1 MRESKDV
8 ISAAIKLTGCNASPL
23 GFSFMNHLRKCIG
36 QISFCPRGLTF
47 LAFFLVICLSSS
59 SLYSGDL
66 LAQASSSPA
75 NTSSAR
81 SVVTPPQAPAP
92 SQPQRVFSSDPRK
105 QPPPLPTPRGSQEI
119 LESVNASTAMK
130 PTLITQAV
138 ALTLLSLSPF
148 IIMILSSFLKIVIVL
163 GLLRS
168 ALGVQQAPPNQIING
183 VALMLSLFVMY
194 PVAMKMYA
202 ASQDAIHRLRA
213 PESMVSPQAS
223 AYVIEIAN
231 AAKEPLRDFLK
242 KNSAVKHQALFYRIA
257 YKGLPEEYKAALKP
271 DDFMI
276 VVPAYITSQLKDAF
290 EIGVLIYIPFFVID
304 LVTSNILLAMGMMM
318 LSPVTIS
325 MPLKLFL
332 LVMLDGW
339 TLLIEGLV
347 NTFR

>member
-1 MRESKDV
+1 MGKSKNV
-8 ISAAIKLTGCNASPL
+8 VW
-23 GFSFMNHLRKCIG
+23 
-36 QISFCPRGLTF
+36 RGF
-47 LAFFLVICLSSS
+47 LASIAFMCILLFSSDY
-59 SLYSGDL
+59 LYSADL
-66 LAQASSSPA
+66 NTQTPAQTAA
-75 NTSSAR
+75 
-81 SVVTPPQAPAP
+81 TPPSRTATQTQSPSP
-92 SQPQRVFSSDPRK
+92 SQPARVNSYDSRK
-105 QPPPLPTPRGSQEI
+105 QPPPLPSPAGSKEI
-119 LESVNASTAMK
+119 LESLDASSGLR
-130 PTLITQAV
+130 PTMITQAV

-194 PVAMKMYA
+194 PVATKMYA
-202 ASQDAIHRLRA
+202 ASQDAIHRLKA
-213 PESMVSPQAS
+213 PDSMISPQAS
-223 AYVIEIAN
+223 AYVIEIAS
-231 AAKEPLRDFLK
+231 AAKEPLREFLK
-242 KNSAVKHQALFYRIA
+242 RNSSVKHQALFYRIA
-257 YKGLPEEYKAALKP
+257 YKGLPEEFKATLKP